1 MEIKVRNVPEDVG
14 IKLAQQASKQKIS
27 REEYIRRILYSTS
40 LNTSENN
47 LFHFRT
53 EVMQKLAS
61 QIEYTNKILEMF
73 GEKEWQKKTELILL
87 FVVRIVR

>member
-73 GEKEWQKKTELILL
+73 GEKE
-87 FVVRIVR
+87 

>member
-14 IKLAQQASKQKIS
+14 IKLAQQAAKQKIS

-73 GEKEWQKKTELILL
+73 GEKE
-87 FVVRIVR
+87 

>member
-1 MEIKVRNVPEDVG
+1 MEIFIRDIPEDVG
-14 IKLAQQASKQKIS
+14 IKLAQQAAKQKIS

-73 GEKEWQKKTELILL
+73 GEKE
-87 FVVRIVR
+87 

>member
-14 IKLAQQASKQKIS
+14 IKLAQQAAKQNIS

-53 EVMQKLAS
+53 EVMQKLTA

-73 GEKEWQKKTELILL
+73 GEKE
-87 FVVRIVR
+87 

>member
-14 IKLAQQASKQKIS
+14 IKLAQQAAKQKIS

-40 LNTSENN
+40 LNASENN

-73 GEKEWQKKTELILL
+73 GEKE
-87 FVVRIVR
+87 